1 MTTALNLNEIA
12 QASTVQIVYCL
23 VEGTLIAVFTA
34 AALGLIRRQNSVTRF
49 AAWFSALMAIA
60 TLPLLTGSLW
70 SHVGVIRQS
79 VGQSVI
85 TLPGSCAVYLFGA
98 WAAISAWHF
107 LGIGRG
113 LWHLHTLRKSCV
125 AIDPATLDARLQ
137 ETMACNQS
145 PRRIALCTSELAH
158 VPTALGLVKP
168 AIVIPEWVMQEL
180 SVDELNQILLHELAH
195 LRRWD
200 DWTNLAQKIVKA
212 LFFFHPAV
220 WWIEP
225 RLSLE
230 REMACD
236 EAVLAQTA
244 SPRAYAECLAHL
256 AEKTLIQRSI
266 ALAQAALG
274 KIHQTSVRVSQ
285 ILDTNRPSGTARS
298 WKLAVSLV
306 AAFALSSVFGI
317 ARAPRLIA
325 FTNGAATQIAAQP
338 AIDSTIN
345 AASSE
350 AYTSMPIVNASMNMK
365 MSGAKVVNAKLKYQ
379 HRRIPGGSFLARPV
393 RNQRRH
399 AQPRLTAV
407 ATHGQSD
414 ASTAQREDVPETV
427 AMQASATED
436 PALSMFHL
444 ANVSPTPLVF
454 TETLFVVIEGRAP
467 NSYTEPPFQIQMWR
481 VMVLHPVIDSNSN
494 RIPSKQT

>member
-220 WWIEP
+220 WWIEKKV
-225 RLSLE
+225 SLE

-236 EAVLAQTA
+236 DAVLAEAA
-244 SPRAYAECLAHL
+244 SPRSYAQCLQHL
-256 AEKTLIQRSI
+256 AEKTLVRRS
-266 ALAQAALG
+266 LAFMQAALG
-274 KIHQTSVRVSQ
+274 RVHHTSMRVAQ
-285 ILDTNRPSGTARS
+285 ILDRGRPRGKAHPWRIA
-298 WKLAVSLV
+298 LLLGGFAIACSLF
-306 AAFALSSVFGI
+306 AAKE
-317 ARAPRLIA
+317 PQLIA
-325 FTNGAATQIAAQP
+325 FQDSPSVRDAAAIGSYPAVPVRLASFKTGNEAMPKNLTLRSVSSREVRSRKGLTRNMIRPQVAQSR
-338 AIDSTIN
+338 ISM
-345 AASSE
+345 AASNFDGNARLMRQAKAS
-350 AYTSMPIVNASMNMK
+350 TSM
-365 MSGAKVVNAKLKYQ
+365 G
-379 HRRIPGGSFLARPV
+379 
-393 RNQRRH
+393 
-399 AQPRLTAV
+399 
-407 ATHGQSD
+407 
-414 ASTAQREDVPETV
+414 
-427 AMQASATED
+427 
-436 PALSMFHL
+436 
-444 ANVSPTPLVF
+444 ANVV
-454 TETLFVVIEGRAP
+454 FVVIEDFTTNNLGSGR
-467 NSYTEPPFQIQMWR
+467 YEIQVWH
-481 VMVLHPVIDSNSN
+481 LTIWHPAM
-494 RIPSKQT
+494 PSVSEISHKEI